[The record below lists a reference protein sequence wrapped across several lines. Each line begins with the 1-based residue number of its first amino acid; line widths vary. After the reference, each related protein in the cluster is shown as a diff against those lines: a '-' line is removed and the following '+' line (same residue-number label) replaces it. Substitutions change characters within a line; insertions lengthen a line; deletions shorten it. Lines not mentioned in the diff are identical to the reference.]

1 MSKHRKDIS
10 PTGHKSEI
18 EIEIL
23 IKFSD
28 KKLIYASSQKHFQFF
43 ILCSFQAPLDELHPR
58 EIFFFAFPY
67 FVAAKI

>member
-1 MSKHRKDIS
+1 MSKQRKDIS

-28 KKLIYASSQKHFQFF
+28 KKLIYASSQKHFQF
-43 ILCSFQAPLDELHPR
+43 CSFQAPLDELHPR